1 MKANDVKKSIWLVV
15 FAIIAINS
23 TKMINLIIFIKLI
36 LATLSKKFASK
47 QKKVNSAELQW
58 KQKMSK
64 MLQVGIFCCIN
75 PWLQLILQKMIILIF
90 SKKIILATSSKK
102 HASKQRLTGQN
113 CDESKRCQKNILVG
127 IFCHNCN

>member
-47 QKKVNSAELQW
+47 QKKVNSAELQ
-58 KQKMSK
+58 
-64 MLQVGIFCCIN
+64 
-75 PWLQLILQKMIILIF
+75 
-90 SKKIILATSSKK
+90 
-102 HASKQRLTGQN
+102 
-113 CDESKRCQKNILVG
+113 
-127 IFCHNCN
+127 